1 MLDQFI
7 NHEFL
12 KPNLLLKRKYQ
23 VDIFVTC
30 SKKNCLVVVPT
41 GLGKTIIALLLSL
54 HYLKKK
60 KKSKIIFLAPT
71 RPLVEQ
77 HLQTFKN
84 LTNFDSESLI
94 MMTGTIAPKKRV
106 ELYKEDDTKCFFMTP
121 QVLQNDIIGNRVS
134 LLDVALIIFDEAHR
148 ASGNYAYNFLAKK
161 YVEHAR
167 KPRILAMTASPG
179 KNREIIEEVMQNLFL
194 ETIEIRTDSD
204 PDVKPYIQDVKV
216 IWKDIELPEEM
227 HQLNRLI
234 VEMKKKIYKELKSN
248 ELLDSE
254 NVQKITRRNLLS
266 AMSALDALI
275 VKGKY
280 GSDLPR
286 LLYCKKLFSNAI
298 RLSHMSELL
307 EAHGIKSLKTYLDKN
322 LKDVQEGKG
331 GKSLEELFNNSRMDE
346 IIENVKML
354 TFDKVDHPKMIILM
368 DILQEQFQINPE
380 SRILVFC
387 HFRDT
392 ISHIIKE
399 ISNNE
404 LIKPS
409 KFIGQQTKG
418 KEKGFSQKKQLEI
431 LEQFKNGDFNTLVAT
446 SVGEE
451 GLDISE
457 CDVVIFF
464 DVVPSEIRAIQRRGR
479 TGRNKSGKV
488 YVFKTKGTREE
499 GYFWAEKR
507 REKEMKRVLK
517 EIKKDLG
524 DSPLQRKS
532 KKKKDLISFIQT
544 SGKKQISS
552 QKEVLA
558 KEKNSEKS
566 EKNEIDNETKFEKK
580 KINFSANTVPID
592 SSEPKILVDSRETA
606 SSVTREL
613 SERNALI
620 SLEKLPIGDY
630 IISERCGIERK
641 SVQDF
646 TDSIKDGRLF
656 KELQKLR
663 TQFSLPILI
672 LEGNLNSILSIK
684 RAAILGTLSS
694 ILLNMNILLL
704 QTLSPE
710 ETAEMLYALAKKE
723 QQTKDKKNF
732 SIRFKKLPEKIS
744 EQMEYIVSG
753 IPGINSSRA
762 KDLLNQFHS
771 LRELFSAEIEDLEK
785 TPNIGPVLAQTILKY
800 SITDYEKSTKTENQ

>member
-1 MLDQFI
+1 MMDENRYI

-54 HYLKKK
+54 HCLKKER
-60 KKSKIIFLAPT
+60 SKIIFLAPT

-77 HLQTFKN
+77 HLRTFKK
-84 LTNFDSESLI
+84 LTNLDSESLI
-94 MMTGTIAPKKRV
+94 MMTGTIVPKKRE
-106 ELYKEDDTKCFFMTP
+106 ELYKKEELKCLFMTP
-121 QVLQNDIIGNRVS
+121 QVLQNDIIGNRIS
-134 LLDVALIIFDEAHR
+134 LSDVALIIFDEAHR

-161 YVEHAR
+161 YVQHA
-167 KPRILAMTASPG
+167 KSPKILAMTASPG
-179 KNREIIEEVMQNLFL
+179 KNREIIENVMKNLYL
-194 ETIEIRTDSD
+194 ETIEIRSDSD

-227 HQLNRLI
+227 HQLNKLI
-234 VEMKKKIYKELKSN
+234 GEMKKKIYKELKSN

-266 AMSALDALI
+266 AMSTLDGLI
-275 VKGKY
+275 LKGKY
-280 GSDLPR
+280 GDDLPR
-286 LLYCKKLFSNAI
+286 LFYCKKLISNAI

-322 LKDVQEGKG
+322 IKDVQEGKG
-331 GKSLEELFNNSRMDE
+331 GKSLEELFNNPMMDE
-346 IIENVKML
+346 IINNVILL
-354 TFDKVDHPKMIILM
+354 TNDKIDHPKMIILM
-368 DILQEQFQINPE
+368 NLLTEQFQSNPE

-392 ISHIIKE
+392 ITNIVKE
-399 ISNNE
+399 ISKNE

-409 KFIGQQTKG
+409 KFIGQQNKG

-431 LEQFKNGDFNTLVAT
+431 LDQFRLGEFNTLVAT

-457 CDVVIFF
+457 CDVVIFY

-524 DSPLQRKS
+524 DSTLQSKS
-532 KKKKDLISFIQT
+532 KKQKDLISFIQSSANKQNST
-544 SGKKQISS
+544 KKEEIIKEDIIEEKKDDIENNY
-552 QKEVLA
+552 QK
-558 KEKNSEKS
+558 K
-566 EKNEIDNETKFEKK
+566 EID
-580 KINFSANTVPID
+580 FSAISAPKS

-613 SERNALI
+613 SEMNALI

-630 IISERCGIERK
+630 ILSERCGIERK

-646 TDSIKDGRLF
+646 ADSLKDGRLF

-663 TQFSLPILI
+663 TQFTKPILV

-684 RAAILGTLSS
+684 RAALLGTLSS

-704 QTLSPE
+704 QTSSPE
-710 ETAEMLYALAKKE
+710 ETAEMIYALAKKE
-723 QQTKDKKNF
+723 QQAKDKKNF
-732 SIRFKKLPEKIS
+732 SIRFKKIPEKIP
-744 EQMEYIVSG
+744 EQLEFIVSG

-762 KDLLNQFHS
+762 KDLLKEFNS
-771 LRELFSAEIEDLEK
+771 LRALFSAEIEELEK
-785 TPNIGPVLAQTILKY
+785 TPNIGPVLAKTILKY
-800 SITDYEKSTKTENQ
+800 SLSDYEK

>member
-1 MLDQFI
+1 MMDQYI

-54 HYLKKK
+54 HCLKEER
-60 KKSKIIFLAPT
+60 SKIIFLAPT

-94 MMTGTIAPKKRV
+94 MMTGTLVPKKRE
-106 ELYKEDDTKCFFMTP
+106 ELYKKEDIKCFFMTP

-134 LLDVALIIFDEAHR
+134 LSDVSLIIFDEAHR

-161 YVEHAR
+161 YVQLAK
-167 KPRILAMTASPG
+167 KPKILAMTASPG
-179 KNREIIEEVMQNLFL
+179 KNREIIEGVMKNLYL
-194 ETIEIRTDSD
+194 ETIEIRSDSD

-227 HQLNRLI
+227 HKLNKLLG
-234 VEMKKKIYKELKSN
+234 EMKKKIYKELKSN
-248 ELLDSE
+248 DLLDSE

-266 AMSALDALI
+266 AMKALDSLI
-275 VKGKY
+275 LKGKY
-280 GSDLPR
+280 GNDLPR
-286 LLYCKKLFSNAI
+286 LFYCKKLFSNAI

-307 EAHGIKSLKTYLDKN
+307 EAHGIKSLKTYIDKN
-322 LKDVQEGKG
+322 IKEVQNGKG
-331 GKSLEELFNNSRMDE
+331 GKSLEELFNHPMMEE
-346 IIENVKML
+346 IIENVNL
-354 TFDKVDHPKMIILM
+354 LDDEKVDHPKMIVLM
-368 DILQEQFQINPE
+368 ELLQDQFQNKPE

-392 ISHIIKE
+392 ISNIVKE
-399 ISNNE
+399 ISKNE
-404 LIKPS
+404 IIKPS
-409 KFIGQQTKG
+409 KFIGQQNKG

-431 LEQFKNGDFNTLVAT
+431 LDQFRMGEFNTLVAT

-457 CDVVIFF
+457 CDVVIFY
-464 DVVPSEIRAIQRRGR
+464 DVVPSEVRAIQRRGR

-517 EIKKDLG
+517 EIKKELS
-524 DSPLQRKS
+524 DSSSQVKS
-532 KKKKDLISFIQT
+532 KKQKNLISFIQSST
-544 SGKKQISS
+544 NKQISS
-552 QKEVLA
+552 QKEKIV
-558 KEKNSEKS
+558 KEEDIEEEKEDIES
-566 EKNEIDNETKFEKK
+566 NFEKK
-580 KINFSANTVPID
+580 EINFSPILIPKG
-592 SSEPKILVDSRETA
+592 SSEPRILVDSRETA

-613 SERNALI
+613 SEMNALI

-646 TDSIKDGRLF
+646 ADSLKDGRLF
-656 KELQKLR
+656 KELHKLR
-663 TQFSLPILI
+663 IQFSLPILI

-684 RAAILGTLSS
+684 RAALLGTLSS

-704 QTLSPE
+704 QTSSPE
-710 ETAEMLYALAKKE
+710 ETAEVLYALAKKE
-723 QQTKDKKNF
+723 QQAKNKKNF
-732 SIRFKKLPEKIS
+732 SIRFKKLPEKIP
-744 EQMEYIVSG
+744 EQLEFIVSG

-762 KDLLNQFHS
+762 KDLLQEFNT
-771 LRELFSAEIEDLEK
+771 LRALFSAEIEELEK
-785 TPNIGPVLAQTILKY
+785 TPNIGPVLAKTILKY
-800 SITDYEKSTKTENQ
+800 SLSDYEKSSKNENR

>member
-1 MLDQFI
+1 MSSRYI

-54 HYLKKK
+54 HCLKEEG
-60 KKSKIIFLAPT
+60 SKVIFLAPT

-94 MMTGTIAPKKRV
+94 MMTGTIVPKKRE
-106 ELYKEDDTKCFFMTP
+106 ELYKKEDIKCFFMTP

-134 LLDVALIIFDEAHR
+134 LSDVSLIIFDEAHR

-161 YVEHAR
+161 YVQHAK
-167 KPRILAMTASPG
+167 KPKILAITASPG
-179 KNREIIEEVMQNLFL
+179 KNREIIEKVMQNLFL
-194 ETIEIRTDSD
+194 ETIEIRSDSD

-227 HQLNRLI
+227 HQLNKLI
-234 VEMKKKIYKELKSN
+234 GEMKKKIYKELKSN

-254 NVQKITRRNLLS
+254 DVQKITRKNLLS
-266 AMSALDALI
+266 AMSALDLLI
-275 VKGKY
+275 LKGKY
-280 GSDLPR
+280 GDDLPR
-286 LLYCKKLFSNAI
+286 LFYCKKLISNAI

-322 LKDVQEGKG
+322 IKNVQDGKG
-331 GKSLEELFNNSRMDE
+331 GKSLEELFNNPMMEE
-346 IIENVKML
+346 IIENVISL
-354 TFDKVDHPKMIILM
+354 IEDKIDHPKMIILM
-368 DILQEQFQINPE
+368 ELLKEQFQNNPE

-392 ISHIIKE
+392 ISNIVKE
-399 ISNNE
+399 ISKNE

-409 KFIGQQTKG
+409 KFIGQQNKG
-418 KEKGFSQKKQLEI
+418 KEKGFSQKMQLEI
-431 LEQFKNGDFNTLVAT
+431 LEQFRMGEFNTLVAT

-457 CDVVIFF
+457 CDVVIFY

-488 YVFKTKGTREE
+488 YIFKTKGTREE

-507 REKEMKRVLK
+507 REKEMKCVLK
-517 EIKKDLG
+517 EIKKDLS
-524 DSPLQRKS
+524 DSIPQIKP
-532 KKKKDLISFIQT
+532 KKQKDLISFIQ
-544 SGKKQISS
+544 SSANSQIST
-552 QKEVLA
+552 QKEKIA
-558 KEKNSEKS
+558 KEEVI
-566 EKNEIDNETKFEKK
+566 EEAIDDNEKKFEKK
-580 KINFSANTVPID
+580 EINFSAISDPKG
-592 SSEPKILVDSRETA
+592 SSEPRILVDSRETA
-606 SSVTREL
+606 SPVTREL
-613 SERNALI
+613 SEMNTSI

-646 TDSIKDGRLF
+646 VDSLKDGRLF

-672 LEGNLNSILSIK
+672 LEGNLSSILSIK

-694 ILLNMNILLL
+694 ILLNMNILLI
-704 QTLSPE
+704 QTSSPE
-710 ETAEMLYALAKKE
+710 ETAEILYALAKKE
-723 QQTKDKKNF
+723 QQAKDKKNF
-732 SIRFKKLPEKIS
+732 SIRFKKLPEKIP
-744 EQMEYIVSG
+744 EQMEFIVSG

-762 KDLLNQFHS
+762 KDLLQEFHS
-771 LRELFSAEIEDLEK
+771 LRALFSAEIEELEK
-785 TPNIGPVLAQTILKY
+785 TPNIGPVLAKTILKY
-800 SITDYEKSTKTENQ
+800 SLSDYEQSSKNEKQRN

>member
-1 MLDQFI
+1 
-7 NHEFL
+7 
-12 KPNLLLKRKYQ
+12 
-23 VDIFVTC
+23 
-30 SKKNCLVVVPT
+30 
-41 GLGKTIIALLLSL
+41 
-54 HYLKKK
+54 
-60 KKSKIIFLAPT
+60 
-71 RPLVEQ
+71 
-77 HLQTFKN
+77 
-84 LTNFDSESLI
+84 
-94 MMTGTIAPKKRV
+94 
-106 ELYKEDDTKCFFMTP
+106 
-121 QVLQNDIIGNRVS
+121 
-134 LLDVALIIFDEAHR
+134 
-148 ASGNYAYNFLAKK
+148 
-161 YVEHAR
+161 
-167 KPRILAMTASPG
+167 
-179 KNREIIEEVMQNLFL
+179 
-194 ETIEIRTDSD
+194 
-204 PDVKPYIQDVKV
+204 
-216 IWKDIELPEEM
+216 
-227 HQLNRLI
+227 
-234 VEMKKKIYKELKSN
+234 
-248 ELLDSE
+248 
-254 NVQKITRRNLLS
+254 
-266 AMSALDALI
+266 
-275 VKGKY
+275 
-280 GSDLPR
+280 
-286 LLYCKKLFSNAI
+286 
-298 RLSHMSELL
+298 
-307 EAHGIKSLKTYLDKN
+307 
-322 LKDVQEGKG
+322 
-331 GKSLEELFNNSRMDE
+331 MDE
-346 IIENVKML
+346 IIENVNRL
-354 TFDKVDHPKMIILM
+354 TNDKVDHPKMIILM
-368 DILQEQFQINPE
+368 NILQEQFQINPE

-399 ISNNE
+399 ISNSD

-431 LEQFKNGDFNTLVAT
+431 LEQFKNGEYNTLVAT

-517 EIKKDLG
+517 EIKKELSG
-524 DSPLQRKS
+524 SPLQEKS
-532 KKKKDLISFIQT
+532 KKQKDLISFIQS
-544 SGKKQISS
+544 SGNKQKSS
-552 QKEVLA
+552 QKEEIA
-558 KEKNSEKS
+558 KEKAIEKS
-566 EKNEIDNETKFEKK
+566 KEKKDDNETKFEKK
-580 KINFSANTVPID
+580 EINFSATSVPND

-606 SSVTREL
+606 SPVTREL

-704 QTLSPE
+704 QTSSPE

-723 QQTKDKKNF
+723 QQSKDKKNF
-732 SIRFKKLPEKIS
+732 SIRFKKIPEKIP
-744 EQMEYIVSG
+744 EQMEFIVSG

-762 KDLLNQFHS
+762 KDLLQQFHS
-771 LRELFSAEIEDLEK
+771 LRALFSAEIEDLEK
-785 TPNIGPVLAQTILKY
+785 TPNIGPVLAQTIVKY
-800 SITDYEKSTKTENQ
+800 SLTDYEKSSKNENQ

>member
-1 MLDQFI
+1 MDQFI

-41 GLGKTIIALLLSL
+41 GLGKTIIALLLSIHCL
-54 HYLKKK
+54 TEKG
-60 KKSKIIFLAPT
+60 SKIIFLAPT
-71 RPLVEQ
+71 KPLVEQ

-94 MMTGTIAPKKRV
+94 MMTGTILPKKRE
-106 ELYKEDDTKCFFMTP
+106 ELYKKDDTKCFFMTP

-134 LLDVALIIFDEAHR
+134 LSNVALIIFDEAHR

-161 YVEHAR
+161 YVQHAK
-167 KPRILAMTASPG
+167 KPKILAMTASPG
-179 KNREIIEEVMQNLFL
+179 KNREIIEEVMQNLYL
-194 ETIEIRTDSD
+194 ETIEIRSDSD
-204 PDVKPYIQDVKV
+204 PDVKPYIQDVEV

-234 VEMKKKIYKELKSN
+234 GEMKKKIYKELKSN
-248 ELLDSE
+248 DLLDSE

-266 AMSALDALI
+266 AMSTLDLLI

-280 GSDLPR
+280 GSELPR
-286 LLYCKKLFSNAI
+286 LLYCKKLISNAI

-322 LKDVQEGKG
+322 IKDVQDGKG
-331 GKSLEELFNNSRMDE
+331 GKSLEELFNNPMMEE
-346 IIENVKML
+346 IIENVNLL
-354 TFDKVDHPKMIILM
+354 TEDKIDHPKMIILR
-368 DILQEQFQINPE
+368 DLLQEQFQINPK

-399 ISNNE
+399 ISKNE

-409 KFIGQQTKG
+409 KFIGQQHKG

-431 LEQFKNGDFNTLVAT
+431 LDQFRLGEYNTLVAT

-517 EIKKDLG
+517 EIKKDLSG
-524 DSPLQRKS
+524 SPLQEKS
-532 KKKKDLISFIQT
+532 KKQKDLISFIQ
-544 SGKKQISS
+544 SSVNKQQSS
-552 QKEVLA
+552 QKEKIA
-558 KEKNSEKS
+558 KDEVIEGEKEVNRINYEKS
-566 EKNEIDNETKFEKK
+566 E
-580 KINFSANTVPID
+580 INFSAISVPND
-592 SSEPKILVDSRETA
+592 SSEPRILVDSRETA
-606 SSVTREL
+606 SPITREL
-613 SERNALI
+613 SERNASI

-646 TDSIKDGRLF
+646 VDSLKDGRLF

-704 QTLSPE
+704 QTSSPE

-723 QQTKDKKNF
+723 QQAQDKKNF

-744 EQMEYIVSG
+744 EQMEFIVSG

-762 KDLLNQFHS
+762 KDLLQEFQS
-771 LRELFSAEIEDLEK
+771 LRALFSAEIEDLEK

-800 SITDYEKSTKTENQ
+800 SLTNYEKSSKNENQRN

>member
-1 MLDQFI
+1 MDEDRYI

-23 VDIFVTC
+23 VDILVTC

-41 GLGKTIIALLLSL
+41 GLGKTIIALLLST
-54 HYLKKK
+54 YCLKKK
-60 KKSKIIFLAPT
+60 GVKIIFLAPT

-77 HLQTFKN
+77 HLRTFKK

-94 MMTGTIAPKKRV
+94 MMTGTIVPKKRE
-106 ELYKEDDTKCFFMTP
+106 ELYKKEGIKCLFMTP
-121 QVLQNDIIGNRVS
+121 QVLQNDIIGGRIS
-134 LLDVALIIFDEAHR
+134 LSDVALIIFDEAHR

-161 YVEHAR
+161 YVQQA
-167 KPRILAMTASPG
+167 KSPRILAMTASPG
-179 KNREIIEEVMQNLFL
+179 KNREIIEDVMQNLYL
-194 ETIEIRTDSD
+194 ETIEIRSDTD

-234 VEMKKKIYKELKSN
+234 GEMKKKIYKELKSN

-254 NVQKITRRNLLS
+254 NAQKITRRNLLS
-266 AMSALDALI
+266 AMATLDSLI
-275 VKGKY
+275 LKGKY
-280 GSDLPR
+280 GDDLPR
-286 LLYCKKLFSNAI
+286 LFYCKKLISNAI

-322 LKDVQEGKG
+322 IRDVQDGKG
-331 GKSLEELFNNSRMDE
+331 GKSLEELFNNPMMDE
-346 IIENVKML
+346 IIDNVKSL
-354 TFDKVDHPKMIILM
+354 TNDKIDHPKMIILM
-368 DILQEQFQINPE
+368 DLLTEQFQNNPE

-392 ISHIIKE
+392 ISNIVKE
-399 ISNNE
+399 ISKNE

-409 KFIGQQTKG
+409 KFIGQQNKG

-431 LEQFKNGDFNTLVAT
+431 LDQFRIGEFNTLVAT

-457 CDVVIFF
+457 CDVVIFY

-517 EIKKDLG
+517 EIKKELS
-524 DSPLQRKS
+524 DSIPQKKS
-532 KKKKDLISFIQT
+532 KKQKDLISFIQSSADKQNST
-544 SGKKQISS
+544 KKEKIVK
-552 QKEVLA
+552 KEVFE
-558 KEKNSEKS
+558 EKKDVN
-566 EKNEIDNETKFEKK
+566 DDKFEKK
-580 KINFSANTVPID
+580 EMNFSAISDPKG
-592 SSEPKILVDSRETA
+592 SLEPRILVDSRETA

-613 SERNALI
+613 SEMNASI

-646 TDSIKDGRLF
+646 ADSLKDGRLF

-663 TQFSLPILI
+663 TQFTKPILI

-684 RAAILGTLSS
+684 RAALLGTLSS
-694 ILLNMNILLL
+694 ILLNMNILLI
-704 QTLSPE
+704 QTSSPE
-710 ETAEMLYALAKKE
+710 ETAEVLYALAKKE

-732 SIRFKKLPEKIS
+732 SIRFKKLPEKIP
-744 EQMEYIVSG
+744 EQLEFIVSG

-762 KDLLNQFHS
+762 RDLLKKFNS
-771 LRELFSAEIEDLEK
+771 LRALFSAEIEELEK
-785 TPNIGPVLAQTILKY
+785 TPNIGPVLAKTILKY
-800 SITDYEKSTKTENQ
+800 ALSDYEESSKNEKQRN

>member
-1 MLDQFI
+1 MDENRYI

-54 HYLKKK
+54 HCLKKER
-60 KKSKIIFLAPT
+60 SKIIFLAPT

-77 HLQTFKN
+77 HLRTFKK
-84 LTNFDSESLI
+84 LTNLDSESLI
-94 MMTGTIAPKKRV
+94 MMTGTIVPKKRE
-106 ELYKEDDTKCFFMTP
+106 ELYKKEELKCLFMTP
-121 QVLQNDIIGNRVS
+121 QVLQNDIIGNRIS
-134 LLDVALIIFDEAHR
+134 LSDVALIIFDEAHR

-161 YVEHAR
+161 YVQHA
-167 KPRILAMTASPG
+167 KSPKILAMTASPG
-179 KNREIIEEVMQNLFL
+179 KNREIIENVMKNLYL
-194 ETIEIRTDSD
+194 ETIEIRSDSD

-227 HQLNRLI
+227 HQLNKLI
-234 VEMKKKIYKELKSN
+234 GEMKKKIYKELKSN

-266 AMSALDALI
+266 AMSTLDGLI
-275 VKGKY
+275 LKGKY
-280 GSDLPR
+280 GDDLPR
-286 LLYCKKLFSNAI
+286 LFYCKKLISNAI

-322 LKDVQEGKG
+322 IKDVQEGKG
-331 GKSLEELFNNSRMDE
+331 GKSLEELFNNPMMDE
-346 IIENVKML
+346 IINNVILL
-354 TFDKVDHPKMIILM
+354 TNDKIDHPKMIILM
-368 DILQEQFQINPE
+368 NLLTEQFQSNPE

-392 ISHIIKE
+392 ITNIVKE
-399 ISNNE
+399 ISKNE

-409 KFIGQQTKG
+409 KFIGQQNKG

-431 LEQFKNGDFNTLVAT
+431 LDQFRLGEFNTLVAT

-457 CDVVIFF
+457 CDVVIFY

-524 DSPLQRKS
+524 DSTLQSKS
-532 KKKKDLISFIQT
+532 KKQKDLISFIQSSANKQNST
-544 SGKKQISS
+544 KKEEIIKEDIIEEKKDDIENNY
-552 QKEVLA
+552 QK
-558 KEKNSEKS
+558 K
-566 EKNEIDNETKFEKK
+566 EID
-580 KINFSANTVPID
+580 FSAISAPKS

-613 SERNALI
+613 SEMNALI

-630 IISERCGIERK
+630 ILSERCGIERK

-646 TDSIKDGRLF
+646 ADSLKDGRLF

-663 TQFSLPILI
+663 TQFTKPILV

-684 RAAILGTLSS
+684 RAALLGTLSS

-704 QTLSPE
+704 QTSSPE
-710 ETAEMLYALAKKE
+710 ETAEMIYALAKKE
-723 QQTKDKKNF
+723 QQAKDKKNF
-732 SIRFKKLPEKIS
+732 SIRFKKIPEKIP
-744 EQMEYIVSG
+744 EQLEFIVSG

-762 KDLLNQFHS
+762 KDLLKEFNS
-771 LRELFSAEIEDLEK
+771 LRALFSAEIEELEK
-785 TPNIGPVLAQTILKY
+785 TPNIGPVLAKTILKY
-800 SITDYEKSTKTENQ
+800 SLSDYEK

>member
-1 MLDQFI
+1 MDQFI

-41 GLGKTIIALLLSL
+41 GLGKTIIALLLSIHCL
-54 HYLKKK
+54 TEKG
-60 KKSKIIFLAPT
+60 SKIIFLAPT
-71 RPLVEQ
+71 KPLVEQ
-77 HLQTFKN
+77 HLQTFKT

-94 MMTGTIAPKKRV
+94 MMTGTILPKKRE
-106 ELYKEDDTKCFFMTP
+106 ELYKKEDTKCFFMTP

-134 LLDVALIIFDEAHR
+134 LSNVALIIFDEAHR

-161 YVEHAR
+161 YVQQAK
-167 KPRILAMTASPG
+167 KPKILAMTASPG
-179 KNREIIEEVMQNLFL
+179 KNREIIEEVMQNLYL
-194 ETIEIRTDSD
+194 ETIEIRSDSD
-204 PDVKPYIQDVKV
+204 LDVKPYIQDVEV

-234 VEMKKKIYKELKSN
+234 GEMKKKIYKELKSN
-248 ELLDSE
+248 DLLDSE

-266 AMSALDALI
+266 AMSTLDLLI

-280 GSDLPR
+280 GPELPR
-286 LLYCKKLFSNAI
+286 LLYCKKLISNAI

-322 LKDVQEGKG
+322 IKDVQDGKG
-331 GKSLEELFNNSRMDE
+331 GKSLEELFNNPMMEE
-346 IIENVKML
+346 IIENVNLL
-354 TFDKVDHPKMIILM
+354 TEDKIDHPKMIILR
-368 DILQEQFQINPE
+368 DLLQEQFQINPK

-399 ISNNE
+399 ISKNE

-409 KFIGQQTKG
+409 KFIGQQHKG

-431 LEQFKNGDFNTLVAT
+431 LDQFRLGEFNTLVAT

-517 EIKKDLG
+517 EIKKDLSG
-524 DSPLQRKS
+524 SPLQEKS
-532 KKKKDLISFIQT
+532 KKQKDLISFIQ
-544 SGKKQISS
+544 SSVNKRQSS
-552 QKEVLA
+552 QKEKIA
-558 KEKNSEKS
+558 KDEVIEGEKEVNRINYEKS
-566 EKNEIDNETKFEKK
+566 E
-580 KINFSANTVPID
+580 INFSAISVPND
-592 SSEPKILVDSRETA
+592 SSEPRILVDSRETA
-606 SSVTREL
+606 SPITREL
-613 SERNALI
+613 SERNASI

-646 TDSIKDGRLF
+646 VDSLKDGRLF

-704 QTLSPE
+704 QTSSPE

-723 QQTKDKKNF
+723 QQAQDKKNF

-744 EQMEYIVSG
+744 EQMEFIVSG

-762 KDLLNQFHS
+762 KDLLQEFHS
-771 LRELFSAEIEDLEK
+771 LRALFSAEIEDLEK

-800 SITDYEKSTKTENQ
+800 SLTNYEKSSKNENQRN